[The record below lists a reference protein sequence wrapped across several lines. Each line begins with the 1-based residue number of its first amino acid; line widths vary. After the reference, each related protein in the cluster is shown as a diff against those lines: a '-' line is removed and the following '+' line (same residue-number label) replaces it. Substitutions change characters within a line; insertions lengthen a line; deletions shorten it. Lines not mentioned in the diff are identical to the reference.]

1 MASGLDATK
10 TAGRPSHEAIE
21 SSGGEATGVGET
33 PEQRVDQQ
41 AMESAKRAQNR
52 IHANEGKNPGTSIFT
67 K

>member
-1 MASGLDATK
+1 MARGLDSTK

-21 SSGGEATGVGET
+21 SSGGEATGFGET
-33 PEQRVDQQ
+33 PAQRVDQQ